1 MLSGRPRLL
10 VIDDH
15 PARRLEST
23 ATLAPL
29 FDAFP
34 LAHDEDPL
42 RAARTRRPD
51 IALVTLARRDAEA
64 GLRLVRTLRTDP
76 RPVPR
81 VGVLEHPPYAR
92 GPWVAMELW
101 MADGWLGLPADA
113 AALRAFTE
121 ALWRGDRPVRRP
133 PAPERGALGRLLDR
147 LRGR

>member
-1 MLSGRPRLL
+1 MLSGRPKLL
-10 VIDDH
+10 VIDDD
-15 PARRLEST
+15 PTRRLQST
-23 ATLAPL
+23 ATLAQL

-51 IALVTLARRDAEA
+51 IALVTLSRRDSEA

-81 VGVLEHPPYAR
+81 VGVLEHPPHPR

-101 MADGWLGLPADA
+101 MADGWLGLPANPA
-113 AALRAFTE
+113 GLREFTE
-121 ALWRGDRPVRRP
+121 ALWRGERPVRRP
-133 PAPERGALGRLLDR
+133 PAAERGALGRLVDR

>member
-1 MLSGRPRLL
+1 MNGSRPRLL
-10 VIDDH
+10 VIDDD

-23 ATLAPL
+23 SILAQP

-34 LAHDEDPL
+34 VAHEEDPL

-51 IALVTLARRDAEA
+51 IALVTLSRRDTEA

-81 VGVLEHPPYAR
+81 VGVLEPPPYAR

-101 MADGWLGLPADA
+101 MADGWMGVPVDA
-113 AALRAFTE
+113 AALLEFTE
-121 ALWRGDRPVRRP
+121 ALWRGERPVRRP
-133 PAPERGALGRLLDR
+133 PPPSRGLVGRLIAR
-147 LRGR
+147 ARGR